1 MWGDSHESMHGSH
14 TSPQHATAAAARPHE
29 NNGSIGWG
37 GFDPPRSHTTIRF
50 LSAGSRSPCNCNA
63 TTTIFPIPIRA
74 HHRSRPGAPP
84 FFVHTLYFH
93 GRHSSILRTP
103 PAKFAI
109 ILCIRRWPH
118 EPKSQGCSPL
128 ERSDPIPGRELSNCG
143 AGVGASPTV
152 LAVVV
157 AWHHPVPSIDLA
169 GGRADESTYE
179 TTEPRYGM

>member
-1 MWGDSHESMHGSH
+1 MRLLLLRGPTKTTDRSG
-14 TSPQHATAAAARPHE
+14 RV
-29 NNGSIGWG
+29 GSIPPDPILL
-37 GFDPPRSHTTIRF
+37 FDS
-50 LSAGSRSPCNCNA
+50 SRPAVAPHANCNA

-169 GGRADESTYE
+169 GGRVDESTYE

>member
-1 MWGDSHESMHGSH
+1 MIHTLPRSMRLLLLRGPTKTTDRSG
-14 TSPQHATAAAARPHE
+14 RV
-29 NNGSIGWG
+29 GSIPPNPILL
-37 GFDPPRSHTTIRF
+37 FDS
-50 LSAGSRSPCNCNA
+50 SRPAVAPHANCNA

-84 FFVHTLYFH
+84 FFVHALLPRQTQLDTADTPGKVRNNPVYQKMAT
-93 GRHSSILRTP
+93 RT
-103 PAKFAI
+103 KISRF
-109 ILCIRRWPH
+109 
-118 EPKSQGCSPL
+118 CSPL